1 MDTIRSALAEPTA
14 PHPPGPRR
22 RDWLVVGLVVAAI
35 LIEAGVSTDVVWR
48 PIVTLGA
55 VGLALVLP
63 WRRVQPLVTL
73 AVTFG
78 LIGALSVAGWVAVQE
93 PTDQVSMIYVL
104 VLPYSL
110 MRWGSGRQV
119 LLGLAWL
126 IPPVALGIYLDW
138 TGLDEAI
145 GGVAVLLA
153 SLALGAAVRNRA
165 SSRSRQ
171 VEQMKLLERQE
182 LARELHDTVAHHV
195 SAIVIQAQAGRTLAP
210 SQSGAAVAALEVIEA
225 AASET
230 LADMRAMVRILR
242 DGQTAELAPQ
252 GGVASLHQLADRSG
266 QGPRVDFELSADLND
281 LSPSVDAAI
290 YRLVQESLTN
300 AVRHASRASRVVV
313 RLGGEGEDAVRLV
326 VHDDGDTTHIGS
338 HRPLGYGLVGMA
350 ERARLLGGTCDAGP
364 DPSGGWTVTAVL
376 PRHGRG

>member
-1 MDTIRSALAEPTA
+1 MDAIRSALAEPTA

-78 LIGALSVAGWVAVQE
+78 FIGALSVARWVAAQE
-93 PTDQVSMIYVL
+93 VTDQLSMIYVL

-126 IPPVALGIYLDW
+126 IPPVALSIYLDW

-182 LARELHDTVAHHV
+182 LARELHDPVAHHV

-210 SQSGAAVAALEVIEA
+210 
-225 AASET
+225 
-230 LADMRAMVRILR
+230 
-242 DGQTAELAPQ
+242 
-252 GGVASLHQLADRSG
+252 
-266 QGPRVDFELSADLND
+266 
-281 LSPSVDAAI
+281 
-290 YRLVQESLTN
+290 
-300 AVRHASRASRVVV
+300 
-313 RLGGEGEDAVRLV
+313 
-326 VHDDGDTTHIGS
+326 
-338 HRPLGYGLVGMA
+338 
-350 ERARLLGGTCDAGP
+350 
-364 DPSGGWTVTAVL
+364 
-376 PRHGRG
+376 